1 MAMDARTMIAALW
14 LLVGLAGGVA
24 YFALLRRNTML
35 FLSSWQASCLLSTSS
50 LGHAIALQVLRL
62 AAIAILL
69 GFAARQG
76 ALPLLLAALGIM
88 LARTLVLRAMQVAA

>member
-14 LLVGLAGGVA
+14 LLVGLAAGVA

-35 FLSSWQASCLLSTSS
+35 YVTTHRVSSS
-50 LGHAIALQVLRL
+50 LAQAIALQLLRL
-62 AAIAILL
+62 AAIAALL

-88 LARTLVLRAMQVAA
+88 VARHLVLRRMQVAP